1 MNVLLTGSSG
11 FFGQIVMNRLL
22 YDYDVYSLSR
32 SSSYFNCDLSQ
43 SIPFFNFRFD
53 LVIHAAG
60 KAHCPTKTKDEYK
73 SFFDVN
79 YTGTQNLLKSLE
91 SLDQLPKSFVF
102 ISSVAVYG
110 REVGTNISE
119 NMSLLA
125 QDPYGLSKIQ
135 AEQLVENWCLTNN
148 VVCTILRLPLLLGQ
162 NPPGNLGSML
172 KAIKSGYY
180 FNIGGGRAKKS
191 MVLAEDVARFIPIIA
206 LVGGTYNLTD
216 GEHPCFADLSS
227 AIAKKEM
234 NNLPLVI
241 AKIMGCVGDVLG
253 EKSPINSNKIKKIT
267 SDLTFDDMKARELG
281 WNPQSVLE
289 YLESNNL

>member
-1 MNVLLTGSSG
+1 
-11 FFGQIVMNRLL
+11 
-22 YDYDVYSLSR
+22 
-32 SSSYFNCDLSQ
+32 
-43 SIPFFNFRFD
+43 
-53 LVIHAAG
+53 
-60 KAHCPTKTKDEYK
+60 
-73 SFFDVN
+73 
-79 YTGTQNLLKSLE
+79 
-91 SLDQLPKSFVF
+91 
-102 ISSVAVYG
+102 
-110 REVGTNISE
+110 
-119 NMSLLA
+119 
-125 QDPYGLSKIQ
+125 
-135 AEQLVENWCLTNN
+135 
-148 VVCTILRLPLLLGQ
+148 
-162 NPPGNLGSML
+162 ML